1 MRILAAEPPGA
12 EKPPTLPPCRQ
23 DSVAGDHQ
31 RHGVLR
37 HGLAHIARGF
47 RSGAELLR
55 QGAIGRCAAPSDLSS
70 RGVDALKEWILLAEV
85 ELEHGKIRLIAFEI
99 APYSGNRLG
108 HLRRGRAGFCAGQL
122 AQKNSFGRCGALCR
136 QLEARDAHAVPGDPA
151 KAARGFENKI
161 MVCPAHHMALAFSIC
176 YGARRTQAGIQPGSC
191 FLIWRAKSLSRGA
204 LHVLRPDSDSISL
217 RRTRSGSQSSGRE
230 TRRRLHN
237 TTGLT
242 GTWRADGYSCGQ
254 FTDYHCVGSI
264 PWVWRFPQRSKPRL
278 QRRRDVLPRARCCSF
293 FPSVSLCDPIC
304 WGWHGGPCC
313 RAAFSRCPQN

>member
-12 EKPPTLPPCRQ
+12 EKPPTLPPAARTLWQ
-23 DSVAGDHQ
+23 GIISATGF
-31 RHGVLR
+31 LR

-70 RGVDALKEWILLAEV
+70 RGVDAFKEWVLLAEV

-99 APYSGNRLG
+99 APYSGDRIG
-108 HLRRGRAGFCAGQL
+108 HLRRGRAGFCAGHL
-122 AQKNSFGRCGALCR
+122 AQQNSFGRCGALCR

-161 MVCPAHHMALAFSIC
+161 MVCPGHPMALAFSIC

-204 LHVLRPDSDSISL
+204 LHVLRPDGDSISL
-217 RRTRSGSQSSGRE
+217 RR
-230 TRRRLHN
+230 
-237 TTGLT
+237 
-242 GTWRADGYSCGQ
+242 
-254 FTDYHCVGSI
+254 
-264 PWVWRFPQRSKPRL
+264 
-278 QRRRDVLPRARCCSF
+278 
-293 FPSVSLCDPIC
+293 
-304 WGWHGGPCC
+304 
-313 RAAFSRCPQN
+313 